1 MRLALILSN
10 YEVEIKHVKG
20 GDSWICDI
28 VSRYFEKK
36 ETDFDVQNSLTIS
49 QANELFK
56 IVTLPNGYSI
66 DKETLKKYLTMPG
79 LVNPFAKKPKIK
91 SLMY

>member
-20 GDSWICDI
+20 GDSWICDS
-28 VSRYFEKK
+28 VSRYFEKI

-56 IVTLPNGYSI
+56 IV
-66 DKETLKKYLTMPG
+66 KEYG
-79 LVNPFAKKPKIK
+79 PKIPPQ
-91 SLMY
+91 SSPMVGLEPP